1 MQYIFRWDNWIFSR
15 INNHLSCPLLN
26 RLMPVLTFL
35 GGARMSVLTCLILLA
50 ASYGKSD
57 LGKNALYA
65 LAVSHLI
72 VQLIKKFVNRPR
84 PFLVLEGVNLWHE
97 LILKDYSFPSG
108 HTTASFSLAT
118 VIAVY
123 YSMVAPV
130 VLLLALG
137 IGISRIYLGLH
148 YPTDVFIGA
157 ALGSVSA
164 VVACVL

>member
-65 LAVSHLI
+65 LAGSHLPDRCFHRGGFGQCI
-72 VQLIKKFVNRPR
+72 GCCCLCFV
-84 PFLVLEGVNLWHE
+84 
-97 LILKDYSFPSG
+97 SG
-108 HTTASFSLAT
+108 MRHSFS
-118 VIAVY
+118 
-123 YSMVAPV
+123 
-130 VLLLALG
+130 G
-137 IGISRIYLGLH
+137 
-148 YPTDVFIGA
+148 
-157 ALGSVSA
+157 VSG
-164 VVACVL
+164 